1 MVKEKKREIRIVNAN
16 KVLELIKSFGV
27 ADEEVTKILSRAY
40 SLHKHPKPSKDRK
53 LSEFTE

>member
-27 ADEEVTKILSRAY
+27 ADEEVTKLC
-40 SLHKHPKPSKDRK
+40 
-53 LSEFTE
+53 